1 MKETEMPN
9 KYYYLPD
16 ESGRLRRVKKA
27 LYSSFGAERKSVWFF
42 DDDPKNLKVV
52 SKDPRVRATLVP
64 IVKIDTDNYTEFV
77 RVHGGWDAKRDR
89 DLFAF
94 IEHRR
99 NIGAADDTF
108 ASMGL
113 TFDQMNSV
121 CRWAKKRGAKAT
133 VAFDF
138 DFVLN
143 RLEGVMLQSDAPP
156 SGVAKYCVGT
166 SQRLRAMRAMI
177 DCVLKNRGRVFIVT
191 NNGGSESDTF
201 VSVCSAIHPHF
212 TRDSVKSALP
222 YERNKLV
229 CMYKT
234 GVLTPFRKTGST

>member
-1 MKETEMPN
+1 MPREN
-9 KYYYLPD
+9 QKRYYYLPD

-42 DDDPKNLKVV
+42 DDDPKNLKIV

-77 RVHGGWDAKRDR
+77 RVHGGWDAKRDH
-89 DLFAF
+89 DLFEF
-94 IEHRR
+94 IEYRR
-99 NIGAADDTF
+99 KIGADDDTF
-108 ASMGL
+108 GSMGL
-113 TFDQMNSV
+113 TFEQMNAV
-121 CRWAKKRGAKAT
+121 CNWAKKKRGSKAT

-143 RLEGVMLQSDAPP
+143 RLEGIMLQSDASP
-156 SGVAKYCVGT
+156 SGVAKYAVGT
-166 SQRLRAMRAMI
+166 SQRLRAIRAMI
-177 DCVLKNRGRVFIVT
+177 DCVLKNGGKVFIVT
-191 NNGGSESDTF
+191 NNGGSEGDMF
-201 VSVCSAIHPHF
+201 VRVCNAIHPHF

-234 GVLTPFRKTGST
+234 GILTPFQKP